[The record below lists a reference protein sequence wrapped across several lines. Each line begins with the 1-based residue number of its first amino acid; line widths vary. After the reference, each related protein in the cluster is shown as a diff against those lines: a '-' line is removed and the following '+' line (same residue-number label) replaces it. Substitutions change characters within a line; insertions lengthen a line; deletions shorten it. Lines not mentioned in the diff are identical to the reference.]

1 MKDCVIRTDII
12 DVLLILLSRMETC
25 FFVIR
30 SPMTWMWD
38 VVSHF
43 GGRICGCT
51 RAATQS
57 CAYKTT
63 HTSIYIYSTTRHFIF
78 QKFNTTLISQQRY
91 SKSKTMQRLDLGDL
105 GVIAIQLLLVY
116 TTFLESTP
124 SINFDPSIYV
134 FLRFLYPWLFVLG
147 IPLLVTT
154 FRPVREVQIA
164 VALVWGSSAILIN
177 ATKYCDFWNGQS
189 NLEICTHK
197 CANSVVAGAVWI
209 GLAVPIIYWR
219 SWK

>member
-1 MKDCVIRTDII
+1 MWLYARGNT
-12 DVLLILLSRMETC
+12 VLCLQNHAHVNLYIL
-25 FFVIR
+25 
-30 SPMTWMWD
+30 D
-38 VVSHF
+38 
-43 GGRICGCT
+43 
-51 RAATQS
+51 
-57 CAYKTT
+57 
-63 HTSIYIYSTTRHFIF
+63 YSSFQF

-124 SINFDPSIYV
+124 SINFDPSIYAL
-134 FLRFLYPWLFVLG
+134 LRFLYPWLFVLG
-147 IPLLVTT
+147 IPLLVTA
-154 FRPVREVQIA
+154 FKPVREVQFA
-164 VALVWGSSAILIN
+164 VALVWGSGAILIN

-189 NLEICTHK
+189 NGPETCTHK
-197 CANSVVAGAVWI
+197 CANSIAAGIVWA